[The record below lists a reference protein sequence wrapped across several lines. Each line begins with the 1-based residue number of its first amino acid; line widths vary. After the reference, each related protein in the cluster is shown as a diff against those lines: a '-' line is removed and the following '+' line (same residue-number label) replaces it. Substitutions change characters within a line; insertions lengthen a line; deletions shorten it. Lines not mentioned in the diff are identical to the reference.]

1 MIISLGYLIKFFW
14 VYCIVQ
20 VTQFLLNGELYF
32 THQKIT
38 LLDLIT
44 YFNYNDSLLVLELN
58 KLICNKN
65 KWNSIVITDYDKI
78 EIITIVGGG

>member
-1 MIISLGYLIKFFW
+1 M
-14 VYCIVQ
+14 Q

-65 KWNSIVITDYDKI
+65 KWNSIVIPDYDKI

>member
-1 MIISLGYLIKFFW
+1 M
-14 VYCIVQ
+14 Q

-65 KWNSIVITDYDKI
+65 KWNSIVIADYDRI